1 MKISTAI
8 PPQYRAIAKV
18 AACAVVLLAAGFI
31 GSRVQKAIDG
41 AEIERTRGALAVSKA
56 ALEGAAASLRGAA
69 AGVRAQNKAAAD
81 AIAKSEAARL
91 LAQDAGE
98 IAEKAA
104 AAADKRVANYRT
116 QLKNA
121 AARKPAC
128 ADLLSIDVEA
138 VCGMR
143 SP

>member
-31 GSRVQKAIDG
+31 GSRVQRAIDG
-41 AEIERTRGALAVSKA
+41 AVIEQARGALRVAKSELK
-56 ALEGAAASLRGAA
+56 GSAASLRGAA

-81 AIAKSEAARL
+81 ALAMSEAARL
-91 LAQDAGE
+91 LAQAAGE

-104 AAADKRVANYRT
+104 SAADRRAANYRK
-116 QLKNA
+116 QLMNA